1 MSFLTLRSSHEA
13 KRHNAY
19 HSGYERTSHV
29 VQRLRIN
36 LTEET

>member
-1 MSFLTLRSSHEA
+1 MSVFDLKISHEA

-29 VQRLRIN
+29 VQTLYIN
-36 LTEET
+36 LTDET